1 MKDLFLLI
9 GIGVLSGLVPW
20 IITRQKNYKE
30 LLIRIVISVFGSL
43 GGGYVAQTLSF
54 TQPDDLFIASLV
66 FSIIGAILPILIVY
80 LLKIND

>member
-80 LLKIND
+80 LLKTND

>member
-54 TQPDDLFIASLV
+54 TQPDDFFIASLV
-66 FSIIGAILPILIVY
+66 FSTIGAILPILIVY

>member
-66 FSIIGAILPILIVY
+66 FSTIGAILPILIVY